1 MPNHGTVALE
11 AGEVVVSADGH
22 IVEDEGIVGGTPC
35 IRGTRMTVYSVLGR
49 VDHGDTVDEIAEE
62 NPDIPREALEAAI
75 VHARAHPL
83 IVRPGGKPW
92 LRG

>member
-1 MPNHGTVALE
+1 MPNHGTAALE
-11 AGEVVVSADGH
+11 PGEVVVSADGY
-22 IVEDEGIVGGTPC
+22 IVEDEGIMGGTPC

-49 VDHGDTVDEIAEE
+49 VDHGDSVDEIAEE

-83 IVRPGGKPW
+83 VVRPGGKPW